1 MNKNEILR
9 QLPKMDRI
17 LQEPEAEELCR
28 LYGKN
33 RILGIL
39 RQELDS
45 LRKELLE
52 GKATEAAVEN
62 AQPTELFISRLLQQA
77 RERTKALEEPSYR
90 RVFNATGILLHT
102 NLGRAPL
109 GKRQMEAAF
118 QSMCGFS
125 NLEYRLSEGK
135 RGKRQAH
142 YADMICQITGAE
154 AAVAVNNNA
163 AAVTLIL
170 ATKAHKK
177 EVIVSRGELIEIGG
191 HFRIPE
197 VMEQSGAFLR
207 ETGCTN
213 RTRISDYEQAVTEET
228 AAFLKVHTS
237 NYKIV
242 GFTEETSV
250 EELSALGKKHGI
262 PVIVD
267 LGSGV
272 LVDLEKYGLA
282 HEPTVGEILRKGADV
297 VCFSGDKLL
306 GGPQAGI
313 IVGKKEYIQKME
325 QHPLMRALRLDKCT
339 TAVLEATFREYF
351 CEKQA
356 WENIPVLKMIART
369 KDELLAQAEEISWEL
384 NSCSCSG
391 KIAVTE
397 SSAVIGGGSLPGE
410 TMPDYA
416 VEIFPEKETAQQLAD
431 RLRLLP
437 VPIVS
442 HIKNDRV
449 LLEMRTI
456 SEEEKREFTAE
467 LKEVLD
473 EK

>member
-1 MNKNEILR
+1 M
-9 QLPKMDRI
+9 
-17 LQEPEAEELCR
+17 
-28 LYGKN
+28 
-33 RILGIL
+33 
-39 RQELDS
+39 
-45 LRKELLE
+45 E
-52 GKATEAAVEN
+52 GKTTEAAAEN

-77 RERTKALEEPSYR
+77 GERTKALEEPSYR

-142 YADMICQITGAE
+142 YADVICQITGAE

-170 ATKAHKK
+170 GAMAHKK

-197 VMEQSGAFLR
+197 VMEQSGASLR

-213 RTRISDYEQAVTEET
+213 RTRISDYESAVTEET

-262 PVIVD
+262 PVI
-267 LGSGV
+267 
-272 LVDLEKYGLA
+272 
-282 HEPTVGEILRKGADV
+282 
-297 VCFSGDKLL
+297 CLL
-306 GGPQAGI
+306 YTSPS
-313 IVGKKEYIQKME
+313 
-325 QHPLMRALRLDKCT
+325 PRD
-339 TAVLEATFREYF
+339 
-351 CEKQA
+351 
-356 WENIPVLKMIART
+356 
-369 KDELLAQAEEISWEL
+369 
-384 NSCSCSG
+384 CS
-391 KIAVTE
+391 
-397 SSAVIGGGSLPGE
+397 
-410 TMPDYA
+410 
-416 VEIFPEKETAQQLAD
+416 
-431 RLRLLP
+431 
-437 VPIVS
+437 
-442 HIKNDRV
+442 
-449 LLEMRTI
+449 
-456 SEEEKREFTAE
+456 
-467 LKEVLD
+467 
-473 EK
+473 